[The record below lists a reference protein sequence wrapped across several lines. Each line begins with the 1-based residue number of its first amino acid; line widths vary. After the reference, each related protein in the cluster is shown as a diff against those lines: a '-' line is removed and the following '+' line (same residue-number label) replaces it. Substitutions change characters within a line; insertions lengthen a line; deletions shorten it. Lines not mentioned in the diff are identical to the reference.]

1 MYLNKQNKKDLIFLI
16 DVIIE
21 DYRLFLPYA
30 ILNEKIDLKE
40 YENKPKDIIK
50 NIKALRRLK
59 RILNNEK
66 RY

>member
-30 ILNEKIDLKE
+30 ILNEKIDIKE
-40 YENKPKDIIK
+40 YENKPKNILEKIK
-50 NIKALRRLK
+50 RLRDLRKRL
-59 RILNNEK
+59 INEK